1 MEEPQGPFCQSCGM
15 PLQEES
21 DFGTNADGTPNH
33 DYCKYCFQ
41 NGAFTDPTVT
51 MEEMIGKV
59 IGMMVAMHIMPED
72 QAKALATTFIP
83 TLKRWRR

>member
-15 PLQEES
+15 PLQKES
-21 DFGTNADGTPNH
+21 DFGTNADGSTSH
-33 DYCKYCFQ
+33 EYCTYCFQ
-41 NGAFTDPTVT
+41 NGAFTQPDITKDA
-51 MEEMIGKV
+51 MIGKV
-59 IGMMVAMHIMPED
+59 IGMMVAMNIMPEE